1 MSMDYFKLETYVP
14 ENFADAVKDALAAA
28 GAGKLGDYD
37 HCFWQTAGT
46 GEFRPLRTAHP
57 FIGSAGGGL
66 EKVREIKL
74 ETICPADR
82 RREIVAALKA
92 AHPYECCAYYLFPV
106 ELPDEKTT
114 DGGDDVH

>member
-1 MSMDYFKLETYVP
+1 MTYYKLETYVP
-14 ENFADAVKDALAAA
+14 EDFAGKVKDALAAA
-28 GAGKLGDYD
+28 GAGKLGNYD
-37 HCFWQTAGT
+37 HCFWQTSGT
-46 GEFRPLRTAHP
+46 GEFRPLETAHP
-57 FIGSAGGGL
+57 FIGVAGGGL

-106 ELPDEKTT
+106 EMA
-114 DGGDDVH
+114 DGNDAGGENDVH

>member
-1 MSMDYFKLETYVP
+1 MDYFKLETYVP

>member
-1 MSMDYFKLETYVP
+1 MTYYKLETYVP
-14 ENFADAVKDALAAA
+14 EEFAYAVKEALAAA

-37 HCFWQTAGT
+37 HCFWQTTGT
-46 GEFRPLRTAHP
+46 GEFRPLDTAHP

-66 EKVREIKL
+66 EKVREVKL

-82 RREIVAALKA
+82 RRDVIAALKA

-106 ELPDEKTT
+106 ELADE
-114 DGGDDVH
+114 GDRDDRAIH